1 MAERPTEETKKYEYV
16 DHQQDFQSN
25 LPRGTSSTSIIIG
38 LIVVAA
44 LIAALIVY
52 ASGGFDFGAP
62 EAETPAPATDSGS
75 Q

>member
-1 MAERPTEETKKYEYV
+1 MAEKPTEESKKYEYV

-52 ASGGFDFGAP
+52 ASGGFGTATP
-62 EAETPAPATDSGS
+62 EVETTAPASESGS